1 MRYVLEFWLHI
12 YKLYLFSNAFMHDAQ
27 FLQSNRRW
35 NSKRRYMPCFPIIV
49 PDYNSFPVSFNI
61 FLICIFQNIPYLKPR
76 SNLYRGVQIL
86 SVRCNSV
93 CSLIVY
99 SSSEHLYSKYLLKYQ
114 RVRRMRGI
122 NWVTAK
128 CKILSL
134 KEILKELRTAKMIF
148 FSSSSKKWNTTNLVC
163 HTKHRLG
170 VRGCSTSALF

>member
-1 MRYVLEFWLHI
+1 MRGMRYDLEFWLHI

-35 NSKRRYMPCFPIIV
+35 NSKRRCMPCFPTIV
-49 PDYNSFPVSFNI
+49 PDYNSFPVSFTI
-61 FLICIFQNIPYLKPR
+61 FLICNFQTIPYLKPR
-76 SNLYRGVQIL
+76 SNLYRREPIL

-122 NWVTAK
+122 NWVTPK

-134 KEILKELRTAKMIF
+134 KEDIKGTAH
-148 FSSSSKKWNTTNLVC
+148 SKNDTLYFLAPAQRNWMQRIWYEAPFRSNL
-163 HTKHRLG
+163 
-170 VRGCSTSALF
+170 